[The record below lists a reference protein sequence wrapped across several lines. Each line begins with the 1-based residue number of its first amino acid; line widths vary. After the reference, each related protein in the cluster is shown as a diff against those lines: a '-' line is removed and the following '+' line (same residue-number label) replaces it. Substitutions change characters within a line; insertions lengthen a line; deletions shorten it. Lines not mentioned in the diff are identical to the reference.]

1 MKEIYDKAIQ
11 PMLPKTFD
19 ENEWCVIAITILVII
34 CIYYIT
40 PKSRI
45 LLWTEIIGISLLNL
59 QLTTLGD
66 YFLAMPPYDFY
77 DTVDRNSGELM
88 DIFLQNIVYP
98 GTVLFIMHFYK
109 KRTINEVVFILISS
123 LILSALE
130 SISVYF
136 FHLFTFKSWEYYYSI
151 IFYIFVMTTNV
162 VFYEVFKSI
171 ISNRIARNSM

>member
-1 MKEIYDKAIQ
+1 
-11 PMLPKTFD
+11 MLPKTFD
-19 ENEWCVIAITILVII
+19 ENEWCVIAIAILVII

-40 PKSRI
+40 KKRRI
-45 LLWTEIIGISLLNL
+45 LLWSEIIGISLFNL

-109 KRTINEVVFILISS
+109 KRTTNKVVFIIISS

-130 SISVYF
+130 SISIYF
-136 FHLFTFKSWEYYYSI
+136 FRLFTFKSWEYYYSI
-151 IFYIFVMTTNV
+151 IFYIFVMTSNV

-171 ISNRIARNSM
+171 LSNRIARNSL